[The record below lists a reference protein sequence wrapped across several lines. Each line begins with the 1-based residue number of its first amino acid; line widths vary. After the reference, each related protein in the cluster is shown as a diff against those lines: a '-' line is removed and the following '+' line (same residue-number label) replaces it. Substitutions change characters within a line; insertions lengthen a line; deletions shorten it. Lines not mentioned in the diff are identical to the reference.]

1 MALTIDQ
8 NITILKLKGLGRRT
22 AFKINQEIP
31 NNLCLDDY
39 ELLDFINEL
48 SIEKKVPRLGQY
60 TLEDFQKAYD
70 EMSDLILKSE
80 SAGVKAISFY
90 DNNYPESL
98 KTIEDPPLIIYYSG
112 NIGKLNETSGIAI
125 IGTREPSEA
134 GFKAGEYFGEKL
146 GNSGFNI
153 VSGLAIGCDASAH
166 RGALKANG
174 FTTAILAH
182 GMQTIY
188 PKENK
193 RLAED
198 ILNND
203 GIILT
208 EYIWGTGALPNYF
221 VERDRLQAGL
231 SKGTIVI
238 QTDIQ
243 GGTMHAVNATI
254 KSNKPL
260 AAVKYVAN
268 TELNNPKIKGNEML
282 INEGKAF
289 PLTSKNLDEFVKKIN
304 KLPYLTD
311 TIPDS
316 NKPIEDLFSEESSNI

>member
-1 MALTIDQ
+1 L
-8 NITILKLKGLGRRT
+8 
-22 AFKINQEIP
+22 
-31 NNLCLDDY
+31 Y
-39 ELLDFINEL
+39 
-48 SIEKKVPRLGQY
+48 
-60 TLEDFQKAYD
+60 
-70 EMSDLILKSE
+70 
-80 SAGVKAISFY
+80 
-90 DNNYPESL
+90 
-98 KTIEDPPLIIYYSG
+98 
-112 NIGKLNETSGIAI
+112 ETSGIAI

-316 NKPIEDLFSEESSNI
+316 NKPIEDLFSEETRFSTGMLKLTLSILFAD

>member
-1 MALTIDQ
+1 MALTTEQ

-22 AFKINQEIP
+22 AFKINQDMPSNIRLEDGEV
-31 NNLCLDDY
+31 LDY
-39 ELLDFINEL
+39 INKL
-48 SIEKKVPRLGQY
+48 SIEKKVQRLGQY
-60 TLEDFQKAYD
+60 TAVDYQKAQN
-70 EMSDLILKSE
+70 EVIELLMKSE
-80 SAGVKAISFY
+80 NAGVKALSFY
-90 DNNYPESL
+90 DNKYPKSL

-112 NIGKLNETSGIAI
+112 NINKLNDTDGIAI

-146 GNSGFNI
+146 GKTGYNI

-166 RGALKANG
+166 KGALKASG

-193 RLAED
+193 LLAEE

-203 GIILT
+203 GILLT

-238 QTDIQ
+238 QTDVQ

-260 AAVKYVAN
+260 AAVKYVAD

-289 PLTSKNLDEFVKKIN
+289 PLTSKNLDEFILRIT
-304 KLPYLTD
+304 KLPTNKNVISD
-311 TIPDS
+311 T
-316 NKPIEDLFSEESSNI
+316 NRPIGDLFSEESSNI